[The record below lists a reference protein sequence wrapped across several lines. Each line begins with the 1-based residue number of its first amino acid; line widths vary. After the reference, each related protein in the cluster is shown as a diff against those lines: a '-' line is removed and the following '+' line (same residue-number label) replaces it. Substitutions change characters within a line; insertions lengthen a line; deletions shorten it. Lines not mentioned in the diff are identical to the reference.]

1 MTESSKMKKRNK
13 NLIAVIT
20 LLIIIGVLSV
30 IWIFLSGGMKENLE
44 TSIITAKIYQ
54 NGKEIYSINLNEV
67 KESYELEID
76 GENGAKNIILVEK
89 GQISVKEAS
98 CPDKICIKT
107 GPVSNGRLPITCLPN
122 HLVIQIEEEK
132 TDNVDITSY

>member
-1 MTESSKMKKRNK
+1 MKKRNK